1 MNAGHLGGKHS
12 LELIPRLYA
21 FDHGKHETKR
31 VTEQTGTG
39 MDQLLGKAPNKITIL
54 SSEHIDEVLYIK
66 GIEAPVWVIP

>member
-1 MNAGHLGGKHS
+1 
-12 LELIPRLYA
+12 
-21 FDHGKHETKR
+21 
-31 VTEQTGTG
+31 